1 MQRIGRHLHAVDL
14 LAGVRDALERR
25 CVEAC
30 PAPPAEPQPRVD
42 GQPQRVGHPFVEEHA
57 QHLRPALDHQ
67 AFYAPFFEF
76 GDDVFGGNCFTG

>member
-1 MQRIGRHLHAVDL
+1 MLWSGAARSGHKAAAEKEHQAGFRPAVGREERITV
-14 LAGVRDALERR
+14 
-25 CVEAC
+25 
-30 PAPPAEPQPRVD
+30 
-42 GQPQRVGHPFVEEHA
+42 QPQRVGHPFVEEHA

>member
-1 MQRIGRHLHAVDL
+1 MLWSGAASRL
-14 LAGVRDALERR
+14 
-25 CVEAC
+25 
-30 PAPPAEPQPRVD
+30 APPRPPSRSR